1 MGSDDHSEFGSG
13 YDLESGDY
21 PTPES
26 TVPEKH
32 IGESGAVGEAVD
44 QREVEYSD
52 VSGIILDFVPQ
63 HLPFK
68 YEKREEPPVEITTVF
83 VGSAG
88 LWYRITFWGSVGAEV
103 SQRLADTTAPLSLT
117 MNIHGI
123 ASYDRDIRDVNILS
137 GDGGA
142 NWTLQSDAVHYDPTT
157 TSESVDAT
165 DIEPETAVPLLL
177 GDVISTTGPT
187 TRSKQGENFKVN
199 NIAAKVGDK
208 YVLIAAYDHHATKTV
223 SQFDTIGVY
232 SGYGAENQLN
242 FVPETLPSLE
252 YEGEVSLH
260 SFSGLCN
267 FSEHPHIDI
276 G

>member
-21 PTPES
+21 PTPAS

-44 QREVEYSD
+44 QREVEYID
-52 VSGIILDFVPQ
+52 VSGSILDFVPQ

-68 YEKREEPPVEITTVF
+68 YKKREKPPVEITTVF

-88 LWYRITFWGSVGAEV
+88 FWYRITFWGSVGAKV
-103 SQRLADTTAPLSLT
+103 SQRLADATAPPPLT
-117 MNIHGI
+117 MSIHGI

-137 GDGGA
+137 GDGDA
-142 NWTLQSDAVHYDPTT
+142 DWTLQSDAVRYDPAA

-165 DIEPETAVPLLL
+165 DIESETTIPLLL
-177 GDVISTTGPT
+177 GDVIATTGPT
-187 TRSKQGENFKVN
+187 TRSKRGEKFKIN
-199 NIAAKVGDK
+199 NIAAKVGSK
-208 YVLIAAYDHHATKTV
+208 YVLIAAYGHHATKTV

-242 FVPETLPSLE
+242 FIPESLPSLE
-252 YEGEVSLH
+252 YEGEV
-260 SFSGLCN
+260 
-267 FSEHPHIDI
+267 
-276 G
+276 